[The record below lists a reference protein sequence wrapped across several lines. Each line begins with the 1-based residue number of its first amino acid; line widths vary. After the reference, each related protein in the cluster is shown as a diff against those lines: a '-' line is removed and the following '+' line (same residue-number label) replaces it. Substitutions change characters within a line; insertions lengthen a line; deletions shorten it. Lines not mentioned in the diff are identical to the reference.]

1 MQINEQWRK
10 IAVAISNNLLKY
22 PIRRKLFTVSSLLM
36 KMKRFIA
43 ECEII
48 LFIL

>member
-22 PIRRKLFTVSSLLM
+22 PIRRKLFVYSFKLVDENEKIHCRM
-36 KMKRFIA
+36 
-43 ECEII
+43 
-48 LFIL
+48 